1 MERNNYPDNGN
12 LFSPKFK
19 SDRSPDFSG
28 NVALSPAICAY
39 IMKKVNEGE
48 TPLIQVSIWEKHGPS
63 AGKFYGAN
71 VKEGWIRDAQPKPE
85 EDDLSDVPF

>member
-39 IMKKVNEGE
+39 IMKKVKDGE
-48 TPLIQVSIWEKHGPS
+48 TPLIQVSIWEMHGPS

-71 VKEGWIRDAQPKPE
+71 IKEGWVRDAQPKPE